1 MRLWESRTPPGF
13 ILGAA
18 DREIRGPPFF
28 ALACSEAPPGLGLSR
43 KRGFGI
49 LSPFGLNEG

>member
-28 ALACSEAPPGLGLSR
+28 AEITSLVYCPSADKLKG
-43 KRGFGI
+43 
-49 LSPFGLNEG
+49 